1 MTITLQ
7 YQSYYR
13 IIIKTHATTKIIATK
28 KGVFEMQENNDK
40 TSNSRRRR
48 TVSKTYRGFGLGNEE
63 AYDAKLLDA
72 EIDVLNSSLQNHSK
86 VLVKRFDIHL
96 PQDTPQEQ
104 CKEVLSDVTGEI
116 VRNFNRSRTRGV
128 EKPRPAL
135 DPRYMMTVEQ
145 NESDQPH
152 AHAIITFN
160 GNAVEKGYYPTQE
173 IKEIVERKLGNAA
186 LVHECRDG
194 EWLLHRGNEEELA
207 EVVRATSYISKVRTK
222 EKNRGRELMRS
233 QLKRKK

>member
-1 MTITLQ
+1 MQNETKNETEITTN
-7 YQSYYR
+7 
-13 IIIKTHATTKIIATK
+13 I
-28 KGVFEMQENNDK
+28 
-40 TSNSRRRR
+40 RRRR
-48 TVSKTYRGFGLGNEE
+48 TVVSKTYRGFELGTEE

-72 EIDVLNSSLQNHSK
+72 EIDVLNASLENHSK

-135 DPRYMMTVEQ
+135 DPKYMMTVER
-145 NESDQPH
+145 NESKQPH

-160 GNAVEKGYYPTQE
+160 GNAVQKGYYPTQE

-194 EWLLHRGNEEELA
+194 EWLIHRGNDDELK
-207 EVVRATSYISKVRTK
+207 EVVRATSYVAKIRTK
-222 EKNRGRELMRS
+222 EKNQGREMMRS
-233 QLKRKK
+233 QLKRKRR